1 LILLVSKSTK
11 LETFITSILFLLIC
25 MHLDKCVVVNSGS
38 VYTDVFVYC
47 SLLYTNLLV
56 RSVETVGEC
65 RSNGFFIS
73 FERFVKTVRKGVK
86 FFVFI
91 RSHFSLKTS
100 KTFWRSVKT
109 IWQSVYYP
117 FVIRFF
123 ARFNARSL
131 TYVFPWK
138 VTYFNASL
146 AVFDFVVSLSGYK
159 MSFWLLNRIYLALIH
174 LQIHYYF
181 RWILNAVKYQF

>member
-1 LILLVSKSTK
+1 MEIDKTWNVYKHQSD
-11 LETFITSILFLLIC
+11 LFCFCLC

-38 VYTDVFVYC
+38 VYWRFCILFTA
-47 SLLYTNLLV
+47 LTNLLV

-73 FERFVKTVRKGVK
+73 FKRFVKTVRKGVT

-91 RSHFSLKTS
+91 RSYFSLKTS
-100 KTFWRSVKT
+100 KSKTLWRSVKT

-131 TYVFPWK
+131 TYVFPCK
-138 VTYFNASL
+138 VTFYISSFL
-146 AVFDFVVSLSGYK
+146 VYCLVSLSEIG
-159 MSFWLLNRIYLALIH
+159 
-174 LQIHYYF
+174 QIGPF
-181 RWILNAVKYQF
+181 EE